1 MIEWRRSARS
11 LHGFVILC
19 VLCVL
24 TVKFNHKD
32 TKDTK
37 DIEALHQRI
46 EDRQMMRQF
55 FVFIHRWAGLTMT
68 VFLVIVGLTG
78 SVLAFREELDL
89 WLNPELLTVA
99 KRDAPLLDGFTLR
112 NKAEAL
118 YPDERFDNVPLHID
132 PDRSVAFSHRPGM
145 RAEDNMMDMMEKV
158 VEFYLDPYTGEK
170 LGERPGWSGPS
181 LERKNIMSF
190 LYRLHFSLALPW
202 SWRIG
207 GNSIGGYA
215 LGVAALVWTIDC
227 FIAFY
232 LTFPLRLRSTGDV
245 SRPAKSWWS
254 RWKPAWLIKTNA
266 GFYRIN
272 FDIHRAFGLW
282 TWAML
287 FVFAWSSVGFNLG
300 EVYTPTMKLLFGA
313 TEHTMSVPASA
324 KRVETPVLGFKEA
337 YARGS
342 ALLHAEAERRRL
354 AIEQEQAL
362 SLDRDSG
369 VYTLSARSS
378 GDIIK
383 SWMTYVSF
391 DADSGDLREAS
402 FPGDSP
408 QNTGDVITSWLIWL
422 HMAAV
427 FGLPMQIFVCV
438 MGLVITALSVTGVY
452 IWWKKRKARIRAK
465 SRSVSATTPLAHQ
478 T

>member
-1 MIEWRRSARS
+1 M
-11 LHGFVILC
+11 V
-19 VLCVL
+19 
-24 TVKFNHKD
+24 
-32 TKDTK
+32 
-37 DIEALHQRI
+37 
-46 EDRQMMRQF
+46 RQL
-55 FVFIHRWAGLTMT
+55 FVFIHRWAGLAMT
-68 VFLVIVGLTG
+68 VFLVIVALTG
-78 SVLAFREELDL
+78 SVLAFREELDV

-99 KRDAPLLDGFTLR
+99 KRDTPVLDGFTLR
-112 NKAEAL
+112 EKAAAL
-118 YPDERFDNVPLHID
+118 YPDSSFDYVQLPIQ
-132 PDRSVAFSHRPGM
+132 PDRSVAFSHKPGM
-145 RAEDNMMDMMEKV
+145 KPGDNMMEKV
-158 VEFYLDPYTGEK
+158 VNFYLDPYTGEM
-170 LGERPGWSGPS
+170 LGERPGWSGPT
-181 LERKNIMSF
+181 LERKNLMSF

-202 SWRIG
+202 SWSFG
-207 GNSIGGYA
+207 ENSVGGYV
-215 LGVAALVWTIDC
+215 LGVTALFWTIDC

-266 GFYRIN
+266 GAYRIN

-300 EVYTPTMKLLFGA
+300 EVYKPTMQLLFGSRGQ
-313 TEHTMSVPASA
+313 TMSAPAPEPA
-324 KRVETPVLGFKEA
+324 PIKRVGTPALDFREA

-342 ALLHAEAERRRL
+342 ALLHAEAGRRQL

-378 GDIIK
+378 GDFIK

-402 FPGDSP
+402 FPGDLSK
-408 QNTGDVITSWLIWL
+408 NTGDEITSWLIWL

-427 FGLPMQIFVCV
+427 FGLAMQILVCV
-438 MGLVITALSVTGVY
+438 MGLVITALCITGVY
-452 IWWKKRKARIRAK
+452 IWWKKRRARIK
-465 SRSVSATTPLAHQ
+465 SRRDPAGASPAQVSRSWRSIASVAWSSATAAQRTLQSRRARH
-478 T
+478 